1 MKKLLLCGI
10 AALFLA
16 TGTATFRPSPPEAPA
31 HTARADETLDETA
44 LNALVASGQRP
55 HPQEVA
61 GAVHYA
67 PGTYP
72 FPAALTPNDEW
83 ALRTHLVGSYA
94 PPDMF
99 DHPYSGDLYVIDNL
113 SLTDLHMKCQSHT
126 LGCADRRDRWC
137 LVYIARETDLFV
149 YGVTINLIMRHEIGH
164 CNGWGNEHS
173 GARSFI
179 TEKSN

>member
-1 MKKLLLCGI
+1 MESDRVRFLFLTGI

-16 TGTATFRPSPPEAPA
+16 TGTAHAQKQQPI
-31 HTARADETLDETA
+31 DEIVLDA
-44 LNALVASGQRP
+44 VIANSQRP

-72 FPAALTPNDEW
+72 FPAALTPDDEW
-83 ALRTHLVGSYA
+83 ALRTTLLKPTTA

-113 SLTDLHMKCQSHT
+113 SPTDLFAKCQGRDYVIN
-126 LGCADRRDRWC
+126 GCAYAHDGWC
-137 LVYIARETDLFV
+137 LVYILRETDLFV
-149 YGVTINLIMRHEIGH
+149 YGSTTINLVMRHEIGH
-164 CNGWGNEHS
+164 CNGWNNEHT